1 MNPSG
6 GLVELVAAVAADDPE
21 RVAIASTDDAT
32 PIVRYG
38 ELVERSARVAGGL
51 AALGVTRGDVVAL
64 WLPNVAEYVVLLLA
78 AERLGACVVGLNT
91 RHRSEELGGIMRTAR
106 ARALVMMPQFHGVDF
121 AAILREV
128 RDVVPDL
135 RTVVTLGATDA
146 VPGSVAYETLERG
159 SPLFADGAN
168 DGVPLAAFTTSG
180 TTSAPKLATHDA
192 ASAARHARND
202 AAAFEIGE
210 GDLNLCILPFCGV
223 FGFCAMLA
231 TVAGGGTVLAMPV
244 FDGAAAARAIAR
256 HDVTHLFGTDPMLA
270 AILDDA
276 GDTSTLRSLR
286 RGGFADFGGRLASE
300 LERWERETGVRFGGL
315 YGSSECFA
323 LMTSWPVELS
333 AAERARVGG
342 VLVDDEISVRAVD
355 PETGET
361 CTHGTPGELQFRGY
375 NLTPGY
381 LGNPEATARAFTPA
395 GWFRSGDLGTTLD
408 ARTFVFAA
416 RLGDSLRL
424 RGYLVDPREIEE
436 FLERHPSV
444 AKAQVVG
451 ADAPAG
457 QVPVAFVQP
466 RDGATIDA
474 DELKQ
479 FARERVA
486 AYKVPQFFVAVDAF
500 PTTPSPNGEKIRKS
514 ELRERARAL
523 LRSS

>member
-1 MNPSG
+1 MTPSG
-6 GLVELVAAVAADDPE
+6 GLVELVADVAARDPQ
-21 RVAIASTDDAT
+21 RIAIASTDDDV
-32 PIVRYG
+32 PVVGYR

-51 AALGVTRGDVVAL
+51 AARGIARGDVVAL

-91 RHRSEELGGIMRTAR
+91 RYRSEELGGIMRTAR
-106 ARALVMMPQFHGVDF
+106 ARTLLMMPEFHGVDF

-128 RDVVPDL
+128 RDDLPDL
-135 RTVVTLGATDA
+135 RAVITLGATIA
-146 VPGSVAYETLERG
+146 VPGSVAYEMLER
-159 SPLFADGAN
+159 SDFAFAGDPN

-192 ASAARHARND
+192 VSVARHARND

-210 GDLNLCILPFCGV
+210 GDVNLCILPFCGV

-231 TVAGGGTVLAMPV
+231 TFAGGGAVLAMPV
-244 FDGAAAARAIAR
+244 FDGAAAASAIAR
-256 HDVTHLFGTDPMLA
+256 REVTHLFGTDPMLA
-270 AILDDA
+270 AILDAA
-276 GDTSTLRSLR
+276 GDASTLRRLR
-286 RGGFADFGGRLASE
+286 RGGFADFGGHLASQ

-323 LMTSWPVELS
+323 LMTSWPIELS

-355 PETGET
+355 PESGEV
-361 CTHGTPGELQFRGY
+361 CAHGAPGELQFRGY
-375 NLTPGY
+375 NVTPGY
-381 LGNPEATARAFTPA
+381 LGNPAATATAFTA
-395 GWFRSGDLGTTLD
+395 DGWFRSGDLGTVID

-451 ADAPAG
+451 ADGPAG

-479 FARERVA
+479 FARERIA
-486 AYKVPQFFVAVDAF
+486 AYKVPELFVVVDAF
-500 PTTPSPNGEKIRKS
+500 PTTPSPNGEKIRKA
-514 ELRERARAL
+514 ELRERARVL
-523 LRSS
+523 TIG